1 MGFGLRGWLGRF
13 KDEPGDI
20 RSAPQLDPDG
30 KLSIRCKVVLGQL
43 LSYLICFDAD
53 NGIAPRVVID
63 WAPEHLGP
71 DGSLMEAVGF
81 PIQGSL
87 NDQLKK
93 VLRSFAICKLTARFQ
108 LPEMKAH

>member
-1 MGFGLRGWLGRF
+1 MGFGLRRWLGRF

-30 KLSIRCKVVLGQL
+30 KLSLRCKVVLGQL

-53 NGIAPRVVID
+53 NGIASRVVID
-63 WAPEHLGP
+63 GASEHLSP
-71 DGSLMEAVGF
+71 DCSLMQAVGF
-81 PIQGSL
+81 PVQGSL

-93 VLRSFAICKLTARFQ
+93 VFRSFAVCKLTARFQ
-108 LPEMKAH
+108 VPEMKAH